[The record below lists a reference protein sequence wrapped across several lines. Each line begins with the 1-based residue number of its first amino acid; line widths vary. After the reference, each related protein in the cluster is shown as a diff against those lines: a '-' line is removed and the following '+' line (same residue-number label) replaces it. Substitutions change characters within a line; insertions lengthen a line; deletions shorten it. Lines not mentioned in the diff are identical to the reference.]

1 MSILAILRHIRF
13 QDILDI
19 LFLSIVTYHLYIWFR
34 ETKAFRVLVGLLGLG
49 VIFTAARAWG
59 LFLTTW
65 MFQILW
71 QVLIILLIILFQPEI
86 RQVLER
92 FNPLKNLGWPK
103 LPPPPEWADR
113 LAEACFAMACLRIG
127 ALLIIERSNRV
138 DELITGGIRLE
149 APPRSELLLSI
160 FQKESP
166 LHDGAVVVRQG
177 QIVEAACFLPLS
189 AAENLPS
196 HLGTRH
202 RAALGISE
210 RCDAWTVVV
219 SEERGAVSLAR
230 AGQLIPMGTAG
241 DLSRELSGVYVASAA
256 PEGSKFQRVRQV
268 LTRRWR
274 VKLGSLALVGAL
286 WLLLAGQQD
295 FEVNFRVP
303 VDVYSL
309 PNQLEVVEPAKPE
322 IQVTVRGLRKDA
334 STLKPR
340 DIRVRL
346 DLGNAVA
353 GTQNF
358 RIFQSMITLPGR
370 PLDVVRF
377 QPTELTLTFEPRA
390 ASTGETAAP
399 AAETAVPAEP

>member
-1 MSILAILRHIRF
+1 MSTLAILRYIRF

-34 ETKAFRVLVGLLGLG
+34 DTKAFRALVGLLGLG
-49 VIFTAARAWG
+49 LIFTAARAWG

-113 LAEACFAMACLRIG
+113 LAETCFAMACVRTG

-138 DELITGGIRLE
+138 DELITGGIPLE
-149 APPRSELLLSI
+149 APLRPELLLSI

-166 LHDGAVVVRQG
+166 LHDGAVVIRHG

-219 SEERGAVSLAR
+219 SEERGEVGLAR
-230 AGQLIPMGTAG
+230 EGKLIPMTSAG
-241 DLSRELSGVYVASAA
+241 ELSRELSAA
-256 PEGSKFQRVRQV
+256 RIATLAPQVSKLQWVRQLV
-268 LTRRWR
+268 TRRWR
-274 VKLGSLALVGAL
+274 LKLGSLALVGVL

-295 FEVNFRVP
+295 FEVSFRVP
-303 VDVYSL
+303 VEINGL
-309 PNQLEVVEPAKPE
+309 PSELEIVDPVKPE
-322 IQVTVRGLRKDA
+322 IQVTVQGLRKDA
-334 STLKPR
+334 GTLKPR

-346 DLGNAVA
+346 DLREVPA
-353 GTQNF
+353 GTQSF
-358 RIFQSMITLPGR
+358 RIFQNMITLPGR
-370 PLDVVRF
+370 QLDVVRI
-377 QPTELTLTFEPRA
+377 QPAELTLTLGPKSAPAE
-390 ASTGETAAP
+390 ETVAP
-399 AAETAVPAEP
+399 AAETAVPSEQ